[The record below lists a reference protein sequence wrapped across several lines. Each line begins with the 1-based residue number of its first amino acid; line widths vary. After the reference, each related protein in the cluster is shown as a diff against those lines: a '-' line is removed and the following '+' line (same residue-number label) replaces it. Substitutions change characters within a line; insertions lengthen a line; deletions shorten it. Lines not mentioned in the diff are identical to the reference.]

1 MPGNFITR
9 KGEVSCYLCGPFS
22 VKQISL
28 PWPNKDALSEQE
40 LIKGFAS
47 VRFDTFYDFKDAISA
62 LSCVYVSKLVNGS
75 VERKSIKYVKV

>member
-9 KGEVSCYLCGPFS
+9 KGEVSCYLCSPFS
-22 VKQISL
+22 VKQILL
-28 PWPNKDALSEQE
+28 PWPNKDGLSEQE